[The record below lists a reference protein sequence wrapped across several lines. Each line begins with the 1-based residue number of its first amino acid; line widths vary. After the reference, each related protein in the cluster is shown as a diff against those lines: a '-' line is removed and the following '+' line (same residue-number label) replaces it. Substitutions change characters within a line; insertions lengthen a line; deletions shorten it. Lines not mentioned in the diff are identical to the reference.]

1 MLLPWVLVVYDLR
14 PKLVSLTEDC
24 LARSSQGRELN
35 WVVAGLLLAL
45 VVPGLNR
52 ESLCIAGLVVARARR
67 ALNLNTLFLALSVD
81 LANNDSLWWL
91 LDVLNRRELNFSDAT
106 LTLTLVDLIWPYE

>member
-1 MLLPWVLVVYDLR
+1 MLFSLVLVVYDLC

-35 WVVAGLLLAL
+35 RVVAGLLLAL

-52 ESLCIAGLVVARARR
+52 ESLCIAGLVVARVRR

-81 LANNDSLWWL
+81 LANNDSLCCF
-91 LDVLNRRELNFSDAT
+91 LDVLNRRELDFRDAT
-106 LTLTLVDLIWPYE
+106 LTLALVDFVWPYE